1 MLGFITPLLCGLFT
15 TCIVASLH
23 SLLMLVCL
31 EIAER
36 ESRNMFFSE
45 DYKLVRKL

>member
-1 MLGFITPLLCGLFT
+1 MLGFIAPLLCGLFT
-15 TCIVASLH
+15 TGIVASLH

-36 ESRNMFFSE
+36 ESRNVFFSE
-45 DYKLVRKL
+45 DYKLAHKL